1 MRLLLIGHHIVIG
14 RGNSH
19 WLDPIGKLE
28 TSRLNVAR
36 TQTGSKSASSTKHR
50 VSSICSLSHF
60 ARKTRQIL
68 PLYFL
73 VVRGCQRGFK
83 LRPSARSEHLTKY
96 SLDRQQ
102 YCYYCYT
109 STAAA
114 GCGWV
119 SISGNLENTIY
130 RIQRQLIYDYHLYY
144 AIILLPHTSMI
155 SMLYSCL
162 HETNAK
168 VGVSFL
174 WFFSLC
180 SEGFV
185 GDCMGLFGQRMSTAA
200 GGFTGDTTIR

>member
-68 PLYFL
+68 PLYFS

-130 RIQRQLIYDYHLYY
+130 LPYTT
-144 AIILLPHTSMI
+144 AINIRLSFI
-155 SMLYSCL
+155 SC
-162 HETNAK
+162 HH
-168 VGVSFL
+168 
-174 WFFSLC
+174 
-180 SEGFV
+180 
-185 GDCMGLFGQRMSTAA
+185 TAA
-200 GGFTGDTTIR
+200 VLLYIHQWLACSRAV